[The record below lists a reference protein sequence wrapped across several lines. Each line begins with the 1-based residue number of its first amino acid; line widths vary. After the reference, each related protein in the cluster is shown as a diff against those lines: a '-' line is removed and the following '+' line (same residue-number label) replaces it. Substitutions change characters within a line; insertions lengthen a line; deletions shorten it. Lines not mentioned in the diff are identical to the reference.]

1 MRRTAILLS
10 LAALTASADALAL
23 GNLADVEVI
32 DRASGEVLPVHYF
45 RGEYWIAGRPGAKYS
60 LRVRNDSAGRVLA
73 VMSVDGVNVLSGAT
87 AGVDQ
92 QGYIF
97 AAGSAY
103 EVTGWRKSQWEV
115 AAFTFTD
122 AAESYAQR
130 TGRPANVGVIGVA
143 LFRERAPPVPVAV
156 TPPRV
161 VLPAPGPA
169 GAPAAMN
176 ESAAAGARAAAPGRS
191 ELLSTPRLGTGHGQR
206 EGSYVEFAA
215 FEREQPQPNELVRIR
230 YDSPENL
237 MALGVIRR
245 PPVRRP
251 MPEAFPDN
259 PPGFVPDPPG

>member
-1 MRRTAILLS
+1 MRRMPILLT
-10 LAALTASADALAL
+10 LAALTASANALAL
-23 GNLADVEVI
+23 GNLADIEVI

-45 RGEYWIAGRPGAKYS
+45 RGEYWIAGRPGAKYAV
-60 LRVRNDSAGRVLA
+60 RVRNDSAVRLLA

-92 QGYIF
+92 QGYVF
-97 AAGSAY
+97 SAGSGY

-122 AAESYAQR
+122 AADSYAQR

-143 LFRERAPPVPVAV
+143 LFRERAPPQPAAV

-161 VLPAPGPA
+161 VLPAPQPASPPTAMGGMSKADA
-169 GAPAAMN
+169 GASR
-176 ESAAAGARAAAPGRS
+176 SA
-191 ELLSTPRLGTGHGQR
+191 LLPTPKLGTGHGER

-215 FEREQPQPNELVRIR
+215 FEREQPQPNEVVRIR